1 MIHFGTIH
9 SWSRTS
15 FLDQHCSAN
24 VGLLIDKLKD
34 ASLTISL
41 LLLLLDKFL
50 FYYLIIIYIDISICR
65 AQHSEADRHH
75 IPAAGLLPHLQC
87 HV

>member
-1 MIHFGTIH
+1 MNYLAEESNSLSSLYCFHTINAKICVQKMIHFGTIH

-41 LLLLLDKFL
+41 LLLLLDK
-50 FYYLIIIYIDISICR
+50 
-65 AQHSEADRHH
+65 
-75 IPAAGLLPHLQC
+75 
-87 HV
+87 